1 LEDAIEILD
10 AAERAVRSGQTLTDM
25 AILIGRNG
33 SVYMIAEPQDP
44 LESLQREHGA
54 ATAYHVTTERDKVRV
69 DGRAG
74 ARRCCLESRAAAA
87 PLLGNL
93 RIAAM

>member
-1 LEDAIEILD
+1 VKRFLEDAIQILD

-25 AILIGRNG
+25 VILIGTNG
-33 SVYMIAEPQDP
+33 SVYMIAEPSDP

-54 ATAYHVTTERDKVRV
+54 ATAYHVTTKRDTVRV

-74 ARRCCLESRAAAA
+74 ARRCCLESNARMGA
-87 PLLGNL
+87 L
-93 RIAAM
+93 